1 MREGTEGLAVKKFH
15 SFIPELLNLLVYAA
29 DADSVILFSP
39 PLCISRSMVSVLPP
53 KSKVCF
59 PHQPLSSI
67 NAPNTGSFI
76 DFFLHMCHFIYW
88 LLLLFYVW
96 RFASMCFNIW
106 FHHVK
111 WTSYKLLFFYTMISF
126 VRKQIFASMDDQQI
140 ILKRIGQ
147 ALFFKAA

>member
-15 SFIPELLNLLVYAA
+15 SFIADLLNLLVYAA

-59 PHQPLSSI
+59 PHHPPSSV

-76 DFFLHMCHFIYW
+76 DFFLLICRFIYRP
-88 LLLLFYVW
+88 LLLFYVW
-96 RFASMCFNIW
+96 RFASLCFNIR
-106 FHHVK
+106 FHFAERLLI
-111 WTSYKLLFFYTMISF
+111 SYWFFYTMRFLLENRFLHQRMIN
-126 VRKQIFASMDDQQI
+126 
-140 ILKRIGQ
+140 G
-147 ALFFKAA
+147 